1 MIEQTETE
9 SALAA
14 MNRAAVT
21 ARERASRFGSQLVLW
36 RDGSVV
42 LVDPRTSGA
51 EQGGAD
57 HPATAAKSKPEGKEN
72 AKPEPEVRPQ

>member
-1 MIEQTETE
+1 MRELTETE

-21 ARERASRFGSQLVLW
+21 ARERSSRFGSPLVLW

-42 LVDPRTSGA
+42 LVDPKTSGA
-51 EQGGAD
+51 EQGAAD
-57 HPATAAKSKPEGKEN
+57 QEPAHRESTDK
-72 AKPEPEVRPQ
+72 